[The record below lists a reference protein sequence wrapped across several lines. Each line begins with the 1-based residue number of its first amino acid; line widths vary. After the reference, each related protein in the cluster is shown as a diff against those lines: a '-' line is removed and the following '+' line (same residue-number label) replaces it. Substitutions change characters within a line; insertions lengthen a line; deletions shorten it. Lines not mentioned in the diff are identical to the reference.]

1 MGSYRRVK
9 FAFDA
14 FRSFSSRIMP
24 KTQIS
29 QRSTRSCQSEYFTS
43 ECKGANCCGFS
54 SYSLISRRLGLPGGV
69 NRNLSNPFLTGGAR
83 RFYCVNVQHFKPRG
97 PNRWILDPR
106 NVLLVV
112 MIGSGLFITA
122 YCGTLFIT
130 VYYGNF
136 ETVPYTKR
144 SHFIMSKSLERRF
157 GEAQFEQLKAS
168 FKGKILPAVHPESI
182 RVRMIAKDIIDAL
195 QKGLQKEQGWSGF
208 SYAHEKLVSE
218 TLNALSETKG
228 EFEEKWHHEDE
239 ILDYKWI
246 EKSRQKPEKRRS
258 QAATSHLDGLN
269 WEVLVVNEPVV
280 NAFCLPGGKI
290 VVFTGLLQHFRSDA
304 EIATILGHEVGHA
317 VARHGAEGMTKNP
330 WFAILQL
337 ILHQFVMP
345 DVGNKMSALFLR
357 LPFSRRME
365 MEADYIGLLLLAS
378 AGYDPRVAPTVYE
391 KLGKVTGESAL
402 RDYLSTHPSGKKRA
416 QLLAQ
421 AQVMEEALTI
431 YKNEIA
437 GRGIEGFSM
446 EKRTH

>member
-9 FAFDA
+9 LAFDA
-14 FRSFSSRIMP
+14 VRSFSSSIMP

-29 QRSTRSCQSEYFTS
+29 QRSTRSCQSEYLTS
-43 ECKGANCCGFS
+43 ACKGANSYGFC
-54 SYSLISRRLGLPGGV
+54 SYCLISHRLGL
-69 NRNLSNPFLTGGAR
+69 R
-83 RFYCVNVQHFKPRG
+83 
-97 PNRWILDPR
+97 
-106 NVLLVV
+106 
-112 MIGSGLFITA
+112 GLFITV

-136 ETVPYTKR
+136 ETVPFTKR
-144 SHFIMSKSLERRF
+144 SHFISLSKSMERRL
-157 GEAQFEQLKAS
+157 GETQFKQLKAS

-195 QKGLQKEQGWSGF
+195 QKGPKKEQVWSEF
-208 SYAHEKLVSE
+208 SYSLGALLKRVSE
-218 TLNALSETKG
+218 ALSERKG
-228 EFEEKWHHEDE
+228 EFEEKWHREDE
-239 ILDYKWI
+239 ILDDKWI
-246 EKSRQKPEKRRS
+246 EKSRKKGEKRGS

-269 WEVLVVNEPVV
+269 WEVLVVNEPV
-280 NAFCLPGGKI
+280 AKALCLPGGKI
-290 VVFTGLLQHFRSDA
+290 VVFTGLLQLCRSDA

-317 VARHGAEGMTKNP
+317 VARHGAERMTKDP
-330 WFAILQL
+330 WFAILEL
-337 ILHQFVMP
+337 ILNQFVIVMP
-345 DVGNKMSALFLR
+345 YVVNTMTALFLR

-391 KLGKVTGESAL
+391 KFGKVTGKSAQ

-431 YKNEIA
+431 YKNERA
-437 GRGIEGFSM
+437 RRGIEGFL
-446 EKRTH
+446 